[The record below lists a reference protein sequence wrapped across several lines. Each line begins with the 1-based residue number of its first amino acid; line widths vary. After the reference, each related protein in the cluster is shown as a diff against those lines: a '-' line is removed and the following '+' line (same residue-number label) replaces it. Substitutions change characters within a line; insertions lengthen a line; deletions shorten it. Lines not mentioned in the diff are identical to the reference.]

1 MFDELSEKLDSV
13 FARLRGR
20 GVLSE
25 ADIKE
30 GLREVRRVLLE
41 ADVNFQ
47 LTREFLERVE
57 QKAVGVSA
65 LKTVSP
71 GQQLVKIVHDELAAM
86 LGEQRAGLKLS
97 TVPPT
102 IVLLVGLQGSGKTT
116 TAAKLA
122 RKLKAE
128 GRQVSLVAA
137 DVYRP
142 AAIDQ
147 LETLGKQ
154 IDVPVHLD
162 RSSRDVVK
170 IVRKGIDEAKRA
182 RDRVVVVDTAGRLQ
196 IDDEMMNELKRLK
209 EAVRPDEIL
218 LVADGMTGQDAVRIA
233 KGFDDALGITGVVL
247 TKMDGDARGGAALSI
262 YGVTRKPIK
271 FIGVGE
277 RVDALEEFYPDRMAG
292 RILQMGDIVTLVE
305 KAQES
310 FDAAEA
316 KRLEKKVR
324 KEGLDLEDFLA
335 TMKQIQKLGPLEGLL
350 KMIPGVNAKMLKQAK
365 VDPKRMKHV
374 EAIVLSMTP
383 AERKNPGIINGSRRA
398 RIAKGSGRPTSE
410 VNRLLDQFRDMQKM
424 IKKMGQGGR
433 MGGLPGMPF
442 TRY

>member
-1 MFDELSEKLDSV
+1 MTATRID
-13 FARLRGR
+13 
-20 GVLSE
+20 
-25 ADIKE
+25 
-30 GLREVRRVLLE
+30 RRM
-41 ADVNFQ
+41 A
-47 LTREFLERVE
+47 
-57 QKAVGVSA
+57 
-65 LKTVSP
+65 
-71 GQQLVKIVHDELAAM
+71 
-86 LGEQRAGLKLS
+86 
-97 TVPPT
+97 
-102 IVLLVGLQGSGKTT
+102 
-116 TAAKLA
+116 
-122 RKLKAE
+122 KLKAE

-424 IKKMGQGGR
+424 MKKMGQGGR